1 MEYIKLNNGV
11 EMPQLGLG
19 TYLIPKEHLS
29 RTIAKAYEMGY
40 RQFDTAW
47 RYQNEADI
55 AKALKENGIKRED
68 VFITTKINADALYF
82 GGYKVGK
89 KGLLN
94 IKNFK
99 SIKSVMNESFR
110 DLNTDYIDLY
120 LVHWPWPIPLAQKMY
135 IEMTEMY
142 RQGKFRAIGVCS
154 SLPPHLDAFKEVSEV
169 VPAVNQFEIS
179 PLNTQKKLIK
189 YCQDRGIVCEA
200 MSTFSHFRSVEPRK
214 EIIDNETIRPI
225 AEKYNKSIPQ
235 VVLRWMKQQ
244 NIVMI
249 PKTWNEEKLL
259 ENISIFDFELTPE
272 EMTII
277 DSLDQGK
284 FLNYHPDDTLTK
296 PWYTCRGQVP
306 VKYQGWKGF
315 EE

>member
-1 MEYIKLNNGV
+1 MEHIKLNNGV

-19 TYLIPKEHLS
+19 TFLIPKNQLS
-29 RTIAKAYEMGY
+29 RTIAMAYEMGY

-47 RYQNEADI
+47 RYHNEADI

-89 KGLLN
+89 KGLFN

-99 SIKSVMNESFR
+99 SIKSVILESFH
-110 DLNTDYIDLY
+110 DLNTNYIDLF

-135 IEMTEMY
+135 VEMTEMY

-200 MSTFSHFRSVEPRK
+200 MSTFSHFRSNEARK
-214 EIIDNETIRPI
+214 EITENEMIRPI
-225 AEKYNKSIPQ
+225 AEKYGKSIPQ
-235 VVLRWMKQQ
+235 IVLRWLKQQ
-244 NIVMI
+244 SIVMI
-249 PKTWNEEKLL
+249 PKTWDPVKLE
-259 ENISIFDFELTPE
+259 ENINIFDFELTPE
-272 EMTII
+272 EMATI
-277 DSLDQGK
+277 DSLDQGR

-296 PWYTCRGQVP
+296 PWYTRFGKTP
-306 VKYQGWKGF
+306 MKYQGWKGF
-315 EE
+315 K

>member
-1 MEYIKLNNGV
+1 M
-11 EMPQLGLG
+11 
-19 TYLIPKEHLS
+19 
-29 RTIAKAYEMGY
+29 
-40 RQFDTAW
+40 
-47 RYQNEADI
+47 
-55 AKALKENGIKRED
+55 
-68 VFITTKINADALYF
+68 YF

-99 SIKSVMNESFR
+99 SIKSVMMESFH

-135 IEMTEMY
+135 VEMSEMY
-142 RQGKFRAIGVCS
+142 RQGMFRAIGVCS
-154 SLPPHLDAFKEVSEV
+154 SLPPHLEAFKEVSEV

-259 ENISIFDFELTPE
+259 ENISIFDFELTQE
-272 EMTII
+272 EMAII
-277 DSLDQGK
+277 DSLDQGR

-306 VKYQGWKGF
+306 KKYQCWKGF
-315 EE
+315 EG

>member
-1 MEYIKLNNGV
+1 MDYIKLNNGV
-11 EMPQLGLG
+11 DIPQLGLG
-19 TYLIPKEHLS
+19 TYLIPKDKLS
-29 RTIAKAYEMGY
+29 RTIAKAYELGY

-47 RYQNEADI
+47 RYHNEADI

-99 SIKSVMNESFR
+99 SIKSVINESFR

-120 LVHWPWPIPLAQKMY
+120 LIHWPWPIPLSQKMY
-135 IEMTEMY
+135 AEMTEIY

-154 SLPPHLDAFKEVSEV
+154 SLPPHLDAFAEVSDV

-179 PLNTQKKLIK
+179 PLNSQKQLIK
-189 YCQDRGIVCEA
+189 YNQERGIVCEA

-214 EIIDNETIRPI
+214 EIIDNDIIRPI
-225 AEKYNKSIPQ
+225 AEKYHKSIPQ
-235 VVLRWMKQQ
+235 VVLRWLKQQ

-249 PKTWNEEKLL
+249 PKTWDPEKLE
-259 ENISIFDFELTPE
+259 ENISIFDFELTQE
-272 EMTII
+272 DMIII
-277 DSLDQGK
+277 DKLDQGR
-284 FLNYHPDDTLTK
+284 FLNYKPDDTLTK

-306 VKYQGWKGF
+306 KKYQGWKGF
-315 EE
+315 SE

>member
-19 TYLIPKEHLS
+19 TFLIPKEYLS
-29 RTIAKAYEMGY
+29 RTIAMAYEMGY

-47 RYQNEADI
+47 RYHNEADI

-82 GGYKVGK
+82 GGYKVRRR
-89 KGLLN
+89 GLFN
-94 IKNFK
+94 VKNFK
-99 SIKSVMNESFR
+99 SIRSVIMESFR

-135 IEMTEMY
+135 VEMTELY
-142 RQGKFRAIGVCS
+142 HQGMFRAIGVCS

-200 MSTFSHFRSVEPRK
+200 MSTFSHWRSVEPRK

-235 VVLRWMKQQ
+235 VVLRWLKQQ

-249 PKTWNEEKLL
+249 PKTWNEKNLL

-272 EMTII
+272 EMATI
-277 DSLDQGK
+277 DSLDQGC
-284 FLNYHPDDTLTK
+284 FLNYDPVRTLTK
-296 PWYTCRGQVP
+296 PWYTCHGQVP
-306 VKYQGWKGF
+306 KKYQGWKGF
-315 EE
+315 EG

>member
-1 MEYIKLNNGV
+1 MDYIKLNNGI

-19 TYLIPKEHLS
+19 TYLIPKEKLS
-29 RTIAKAYEMGY
+29 NTIAKAYELGY

-47 RYQNEADI
+47 RYHNEAEI

-68 VFITTKINADALYF
+68 VFITTKINADALYW

-89 KGLLN
+89 KGIFN

-99 SIKSVMNESFR
+99 TIKGVINESFR
-110 DLNTDYIDLY
+110 DLDTDYIDLF
-120 LVHWPWPIPLAQKMY
+120 LIHWPWPIPLAQKMWV
-135 IEMTEMY
+135 EMTEMY
-142 RQGKFRAIGVCS
+142 KQGRFRAIGVCS
-154 SLPPHLDAFKEVSEV
+154 SLPPHLDAFKEVSDV

-189 YCQDRGIVCEA
+189 YCQERSIVCEA
-200 MSTFSHFRSVEPRK
+200 MSTFSHFRSVEPRR
-214 EIIDNETIRPI
+214 EIIENDAIRPI
-225 AEKYNKSIPQ
+225 SEKYQKSIPQ
-235 VVLRWMKQQ
+235 VILRWLKQQ

-249 PKTWNEEKLL
+249 PKTWDSEKLE

-272 EMTII
+272 EMAII
-277 DSLDQGK
+277 DGLDQGN
-284 FLNYHPDDTLTK
+284 FLNYKPDDTLIK

-306 VKYQGWKGF
+306 KKYQGWKGF
-315 EE
+315 SE

>member
-19 TYLIPKEHLS
+19 TFLIPKDKLS
-29 RTIAKAYEMGY
+29 RTIAMAYEMGY

-47 RYQNEADI
+47 RYHNESDI

-68 VFITTKINADALYF
+68 VFITTKVNADALYY
-82 GGYKVGK
+82 GGMKIGK
-89 KGLLN
+89 RGLFN
-94 IKNFK
+94 IRNFK
-99 SIKSVMNESFR
+99 SIKSAIMESFHN
-110 DLNTDYIDLY
+110 LNTDYIDLF

-135 IEMTEMY
+135 VDMTELY

-189 YCQDRGIVCEA
+189 YCQERGIVCEA
-200 MSTFSHFRSVEPRK
+200 MSTFSHFRSNDARK
-214 EIIDNETIRPI
+214 EIVDNETIRPI

-235 VVLRWMKQQ
+235 VILRWLKQQ
-244 NIVMI
+244 NVIMI
-249 PKTWNEEKLL
+249 PKTWELNHLQ

-272 EMTII
+272 EMAII
-277 DSLDQGK
+277 DGLDQGR

-296 PWYTCRGQVP
+296 PWYTCRGYVP
-306 VKYQGWKGF
+306 KKYQGWKGF